1 MRRSAER
8 LGGEPWNMR
17 TWCSDI
23 SPGWITT
30 STARDSSTST
40 MISWPRESRFSG
52 AKVSRW
58 GTCSRWVPGTIRIAP
73 LSTELSEKATQAV
86 TTSGSLRPQ

>member
-1 MRRSAER
+1 
-8 LGGEPWNMR
+8 MR

-23 SPGWITT
+23 SPGRSTT

-40 MISWPRESRFSG
+40 AISCPRESRLAG

-58 GTCSRWVPGTIRIAP
+58 GTCSVWLPGIMRIAP
-73 LSTELSEKATQAV
+73 LSTELSVKATHAV
-86 TTSGSLRPQ
+86 STSGSLRPQ